1 MRKKLIV
8 MFLLLVVITG
18 CSNNKSKESNDNNS
32 KKVDDYIGINYETKH
47 EIKCEEMKNAKLMS
61 ESLFVTTDGKV
72 YHYGFDNL
80 YSNEQNC
87 KKFDDELDT
96 WWSGPVTISEIVGL
110 RYTELIDSKMHQ
122 ITTSTDTNKMGVVG
136 SYNHRVENIKEW
148 YFSSPGFI
156 IRENDKMY
164 ALGEYNNDKQEINN
178 SLPSSE
184 KIISVNGG
192 VIKTDKGYYL
202 LRAKVT
208 NKNECEK
215 YDDVE
220 CKSEYYI
227 EKSDILNQLNDKIFV
242 AYSRGYNYDVS
253 EIFVYAKNNTIYSIK
268 IDK

>member
-1 MRKKLIV
+1 MKKKLIV
-8 MFLLLVVITG
+8 LFLLLIVITG
-18 CSNNKSKESNDNNS
+18 CSNNKSIESNNNT
-32 KKVDDYIGINYETKH
+32 KKVDDYIGINYKSKH

-96 WWSGPVTISEIVGL
+96 SWSGPVTISDIVGL
-110 RYTELIDSKMHQ
+110 RNGELIDSKMHQ
-122 ITTSTDTNKMGVVG
+122 ITTSIDTNKMGVRG

-148 YFSSPGFI
+148 YFSLPGFI

-164 ALGEYNNDKQEINN
+164 ALSEYDNNKQEIKN

-202 LRAKVT
+202 LRANIT

-220 CKSEYYI
+220 CKVEYFI
-227 EKSDILNQLNDKIFV
+227 ESSDVLNKLDDKIFI
-242 AYSRGYNYDVS
+242 AYSRGYSYDIS
-253 EIFVYAKNNTIYSIK
+253 EMNVYAKNNTIYSIE